1 MPHVFTPST
10 NAMLSPRPTALLT
23 RCLLLAAAV
32 AGATAMAAEP
42 LHRRVDQLIAAKA
55 TAAKQPFAPPADDAE
70 FLRRVWLDFSGGI
83 PDAGE
88 TRKFIADQSP
98 DKRAKVIEQR
108 IAAPRFAEQM
118 AEAFHIQL
126 MERNGDND
134 EWRRYLAESFR
145 ANKPW
150 DQMAREILGPDFKDE
165 KLRGAGF
172 FITRRLEKVGQQD
185 TDYPGA
191 TRDAGRLFMGVDLQC
206 CQCHKHLTVKD
217 YKQVDFNGLFVAF
230 QNTKLQEPAGD
241 YRTKWLQEGL
251 MTNKYEFISVLSSV
265 KGATGPRVPLGV
277 EVPLPDPAKDEIWLV
292 PPDPKKRIQG
302 VPKFSPLK
310 ALAQQVASPE
320 NPLFA
325 RNIANRIWWQLMG
338 RGLVEPL
345 DLNHSDNPPSHP
357 ELLDLLAKE
366 LTEHKFDLQW
376 LIREL
381 ALTQTYQ
388 RSSLLPAGSKNPPEE
403 LFTVA
408 KERPVAAEQ
417 LARAFLAATGE
428 HERVV
433 GGKGWEGI
441 DGKMHTQKDFEKAF
455 LAAFANAA
463 KEPELSVNPTLRAA
477 LFLRNNDFVLWSLQK
492 RKGNLMDRV
501 AALTDASQVA
511 DELYHAILSR
521 PPVAEEKAELEKY
534 LTKHSANREKAMGH
548 YAWAMLSSMEFFT
561 NH

>member
-1 MPHVFTPST
+1 MQPPCPS
-10 NAMLSPRPTALLT
+10 ALLT
-23 RCLLLAAAV
+23 RCLLLIAML
-32 AGATAMAAEP
+32 AGGGALAAEP
-42 LHRRVDQLIAAKA
+42 LHRQVDQFIAARA
-55 TAAKQPFAPPADDAE
+55 LAAKQPLAGPADDAE
-70 FLRRVWLDFSGGI
+70 FLRRAWFDF
-83 PDAGE
+83 AGTTPGSEE
-88 TRKFIADQSP
+88 TKKFLADKSA
-98 DKRAKVIEQR
+98 DKRARLIDQL

-118 AEAFHIQL
+118 AEAFNIQL

-134 EWRRYLAESFR
+134 EWRRWLTESFR

-165 KLRGAGF
+165 KARGAGW

-185 TDYPGA
+185 TDYPGL

-230 QNTKLQEPAGD
+230 QNTKLQTAGGD
-241 YRTKWLQEGL
+241 YKTPWVQEGL
-251 MTNKYEFISVLSSV
+251 MTNKYEFVSVLSSV
-265 KGATGPRVPLGV
+265 KGATGPRVPLGA
-277 EVPLPDPAKDEIWLV
+277 EVPLPDPAKDDLWLV
-292 PPDPKKRIQG
+292 PPDKKTRSPG

-310 ALAQQVASPE
+310 ELAARVASPD

-325 RNIANRIWWQLMG
+325 RNIANRVWWQLMG

-345 DLNHSDNPPSHP
+345 DLNHSENPASHP
-357 ELLDLLAKE
+357 ELLDLLAQE
-366 LTEHKFDLQW
+366 LVAHKFDLQW
-376 LIREL
+376 LVREL

-388 RSSLLPAGSKNPPEE
+388 RTSLLPPGAKHPPEE

-408 KERPVAAEQ
+408 KERPLAAEQ

-433 GGKGWEGI
+433 AGKGWEGVE
-441 DGKMHTQKDFEKAF
+441 GKKHTQKDFEKAF

-463 KEPELSVNPTLRAA
+463 KEPELAVNPTLRAA
-477 LFLRNNDFVLWSLQK
+477 LFLRNNDLVLWALQR
-492 RKGNLMDRV
+492 RKGNLLDRV
-501 AALTDASQVA
+501 AALTDPTQVA
-511 DELYHAILSR
+511 EELYTAILSR
-521 PPVAEEKAELEKY
+521 PPVAEEKAELATY
-534 LTKHSANREKAMGH
+534 LAKHAASREKALGH

>member
-1 MPHVFTPST
+1 MRKTIW
-10 NAMLSPRPTALLT
+10 PRLPLAGL
-23 RCLLLAAAV
+23 CLCAAWLAAWPV
-32 AGATAMAAEP
+32 RAADA
-42 LHRRVDQLIAAKA
+42 LHRQVDQLIAAKA
-55 TAAKQPFAPPADDAE
+55 QAAKQPLAGPADDAE
-70 FLRRVWLDFSGGI
+70 FLRRAWFDFAGTTPSAEETKKFLADKSG
-83 PDAGE
+83 E
-88 TRKFIADQSP
+88 
-98 DKRAKVIEQR
+98 KRAKLIGQLV
-108 IAAPRFAEQM
+108 AAPRFAEQM
-118 AEAFHIQL
+118 AEAFNIQL

-134 EWRRYLAESFR
+134 EWRKYLTESFR

-165 KLRGAGF
+165 KTRGAGWF
-172 FITRRLEKVGQQD
+172 ATRRLDKVGQQD
-185 TDYPGA
+185 TDYPGL
-191 TRDAGRLFMGVDLQC
+191 TRDAGRLFLGVDLQC

-230 QNTKLQEPAGD
+230 QNTKLQPAGGD
-241 YRTKWLQEGL
+241 YKTPWLQEGL
-251 MTNKYEFISVLSSV
+251 MTNKYEFVSVLSSV

-277 EVPLPDPAKDEIWLV
+277 EVEIPAYATKDELWAV
-292 PPDPKKRIQG
+292 PPDPKTRKAG
-302 VPKFSPLK
+302 VPKFSPLRE
-310 ALAQQVASPE
+310 LAARIASPE

-345 DLNHSDNPPSHP
+345 DLHHSDNPPSHP

-366 LTEHKFDLQW
+366 LVAHKFDLQW
-376 LIREL
+376 LVREL

-388 RSSLLPAGSKNPPEE
+388 RTSLLPAGAKNPPEE

-408 KERPVAAEQ
+408 KERPLAAEQ

-433 GGKGWEGI
+433 GGKGWEGVE
-441 DGKMHTQKDFEKAF
+441 GKKHTQKDFEKAF

-463 KEPELSVNPTLRAA
+463 KEPELAVNPTLRAA
-477 LFLRNNDFVLWSLQK
+477 LFLRNNDLVLWSLQK
-492 RKGNLMDRV
+492 RKGNLLDRV
-501 AALTDASQVA
+501 AALTDPAQVA
-511 DELYHAILSR
+511 EELYTAILSR
-521 PPVAEEKAELEKY
+521 PPVAEEKAELAKY
-534 LTKHSANREKAMGH
+534 LAKHAASRDKALGH

>member
-1 MPHVFTPST
+1 MRKTIW
-10 NAMLSPRPTALLT
+10 PRLPLAGL
-23 RCLLLAAAV
+23 CLCAAWLAAWPV
-32 AGATAMAAEP
+32 RAADA
-42 LHRRVDQLIAAKA
+42 LHRQVDQLIAAKA
-55 TAAKQPFAPPADDAE
+55 QAAKQPLAGPADDAE
-70 FLRRVWLDFSGGI
+70 FLRRAWFDFAGTTPSAEEKKKFLADKSG
-83 PDAGE
+83 E
-88 TRKFIADQSP
+88 
-98 DKRAKVIEQR
+98 KRAKLIGQLV
-108 IAAPRFAEQM
+108 AAPRFAEQM
-118 AEAFHIQL
+118 AEAFNIQL

-134 EWRRYLAESFR
+134 EWRKYLTESFR

-165 KLRGAGF
+165 KTRGAGWF
-172 FITRRLEKVGQQD
+172 ATRRLDKVGQQD
-185 TDYPGA
+185 TDYPGL
-191 TRDAGRLFMGVDLQC
+191 TRDAGRLFLGVDLQC

-230 QNTKLQEPAGD
+230 QNTKLQPAGGD
-241 YRTKWLQEGL
+241 YKTPWLQEGL
-251 MTNKYEFISVLSSV
+251 MTNKYEFVSVLSSV

-277 EVPLPDPAKDEIWLV
+277 EVEIPAYATKDELWAV
-292 PPDPKKRIQG
+292 PPDPKTRKAG
-302 VPKFSPLK
+302 VPKFSPLRE
-310 ALAQQVASPE
+310 LAARIASPE

-345 DLNHSDNPPSHP
+345 DLHHSDNPPSHP

-366 LTEHKFDLQW
+366 LVAHKFDLQW
-376 LIREL
+376 LVREL

-388 RSSLLPAGSKNPPEE
+388 RTSLLPAGAKNPPEE

-408 KERPVAAEQ
+408 KERPLAAEQ

-433 GGKGWEGI
+433 GGKGWEGVE
-441 DGKMHTQKDFEKAF
+441 GKKHTQKDFEKAF

-463 KEPELSVNPTLRAA
+463 KEPELAVNPTLRAA
-477 LFLRNNDFVLWSLQK
+477 LFLRNNDLVLWSLQK
-492 RKGNLMDRV
+492 RKGNLLDRV
-501 AALTDASQVA
+501 AALTDPAQVA
-511 DELYHAILSR
+511 EELYTAILSR
-521 PPVAEEKAELEKY
+521 PPVAEEKAELAKY
-534 LTKHSANREKAMGH
+534 LAKHAASRDKALGH

>member
-1 MPHVFTPST
+1 MPRVSTPST
-10 NAMLSPRPTALLT
+10 NAMPSPRPTALLT

-42 LHRRVDQLIAAKA
+42 LHRRVDQLIAGKA
-55 TAAKQPFAPPADDAE
+55 SAAKQPLAPPADDAE

-83 PDAGE
+83 PDASE

-98 DKRAKVIEQR
+98 GKRAKVIEQR
-108 IAAPRFAEQM
+108 MAAPRFAEQM

-172 FITRRLEKVGQQD
+172 FITRRLEKVGQQE

-251 MTNKYEFISVLSSV
+251 MTNKYEFVSVLSSV
-265 KGATGPRVPLGV
+265 KGATGPRVPLGTEV
-277 EVPLPDPAKDEIWLV
+277 EIPAYSKEEMWTV
-292 PPDPKKRIQG
+292 PPEPKTRKAG
-302 VPKFSPLK
+302 VPKFSPLRE
-310 ALAQQVASPE
+310 LAARVASPE

-388 RSSLLPAGSKNPPEE
+388 RSSLLPAGAKNPPEE

-428 HERVV
+428 QERVV

-441 DGKMHTQKDFEKAF
+441 EGKKHTQKDFEKAF
-455 LAAFANAA
+455 LSAFANAA
-463 KEPELSVNPTLRAA
+463 KEPELNVNPTLRAA
-477 LFLRNNDFVLWSLQK
+477 LFLRNNDLVLWSLQK

-501 AALTDASQVA
+501 AALTDAAQIA

-521 PPVAEEKAELEKY
+521 PPVAEEKTELAKY
-534 LTKHSANREKAMGH
+534 LTKHSANREKALGH

>member
-277 EVPLPDPAKDEIWLV
+277 EAPLPDPAKDEIWLV

-441 DGKMHTQKDFEKAF
+441 DGKKHTQKDFEKAF

>member
-1 MPHVFTPST
+1 MRKSIWNRLPLAF
-10 NAMLSPRPTALLT
+10 L
-23 RCLLLAAAV
+23 CLC
-32 AGATAMAAEP
+32 AGWGLVLPAQSADA
-42 LHRRVDQLIAAKA
+42 LHRQVDQLIVAKA
-55 TAAKQPFAPPADDAE
+55 AAAKQPLAGPADDGE
-70 FLRRVWLDFSGGI
+70 FLRRAWFDF
-83 PDAGE
+83 AGTLPSAEE
-88 TRKFIADQSP
+88 TRKFLADKSA
-98 DKRAKVIEQR
+98 DKRARLIEQLM
-108 IAAPRFAEQM
+108 AAPRFAEQM
-118 AEAFHIQL
+118 AEAFNIQL
-126 MERNGDND
+126 MERNSDND
-134 EWRRYLAESFR
+134 EWRKYLTESFR

-165 KLRGAGF
+165 KTRGAGWF
-172 FITRRLEKVGQQD
+172 ATRRLDKVGQQD
-185 TDYPGA
+185 TDYPGL

-230 QNTKLQEPAGD
+230 QNTKLQPAGGD
-241 YRTKWLQEGL
+241 YKVAWLQEGL
-251 MTNKYEFISVLSSV
+251 MTNKYEFVSVLSNV

-277 EVPLPDPAKDEIWLV
+277 EVEIPAFATKEELWVV
-292 PPDPKKRIQG
+292 PPDPKTRKPG

-310 ALAQQVASPE
+310 ELAARITSPE

-325 RNIANRIWWQLMG
+325 RNIANRVWWQLMG

-345 DLNHSDNPPSHP
+345 DLHNSENPPSHP

-366 LTEHKFDLQW
+366 LVAHKFDLQW
-376 LIREL
+376 LVREL

-388 RSSLLPAGSKNPPEE
+388 RASVLPAGAKAPPEE

-408 KERPVAAEQ
+408 KERPLAAEQ

-441 DGKMHTQKDFEKAF
+441 EGKKHTQKDFEKAF
-455 LAAFANAA
+455 LTAFANAA
-463 KEPELSVNPTLRAA
+463 KEPELAVNPTLRAA
-477 LFLRNNDFVLWSLQK
+477 LFLRNNDLVLWSLQK
-492 RKGNLMDRV
+492 RKGNLLDRV
-501 AALTDASQVA
+501 AVLTDAGQVA

-521 PPVAEEKAELEKY
+521 PPVAEEKAEVAKY
-534 LTKHSANREKAMGH
+534 LTKHSANREKALGH

>member
-1 MPHVFTPST
+1 MRKSIWNRLPLAF
-10 NAMLSPRPTALLT
+10 L
-23 RCLLLAAAV
+23 CLC
-32 AGATAMAAEP
+32 AGWGLVLPAQSADA
-42 LHRRVDQLIAAKA
+42 LHRQVDQLIVAKA
-55 TAAKQPFAPPADDAE
+55 AAAKQPLAGPADDGE
-70 FLRRVWLDFSGGI
+70 FLRRAWFDF
-83 PDAGE
+83 AGTLPSAEE
-88 TRKFIADQSP
+88 TRKFLADKSA
-98 DKRAKVIEQR
+98 DKRARLIEQLV
-108 IAAPRFAEQM
+108 AAPRFADQM
-118 AEAFHIQL
+118 AEAFNIQL
-126 MERNGDND
+126 MERNSDND
-134 EWRRYLAESFR
+134 EWRKYLTESFR

-165 KLRGAGF
+165 KTRGAGWF
-172 FITRRLEKVGQQD
+172 ATRRLDKVGQQD
-185 TDYPGA
+185 TDYPGL

-230 QNTKLQEPAGD
+230 QNTKLQPAGGD
-241 YRTKWLQEGL
+241 YKVAWLQEGL
-251 MTNKYEFISVLSSV
+251 MTNKYEFVSVLSNV

-277 EVPLPDPAKDEIWLV
+277 EVEIPAFATKEELWVV
-292 PPDPKKRIQG
+292 PPDPKTRKPG

-310 ALAQQVASPE
+310 ELAARITSPD

-325 RNIANRIWWQLMG
+325 RNIANRVWWQLMG

-345 DLNHSDNPPSHP
+345 DLHNSENPPSHP

-366 LTEHKFDLQW
+366 LVAHKFDLQW
-376 LIREL
+376 LVREL

-388 RSSLLPAGSKNPPEE
+388 RASVLPAGAKAPPEE

-408 KERPVAAEQ
+408 KERPLAAEQ

-441 DGKMHTQKDFEKAF
+441 EGKKHTQKDFEKAF
-455 LAAFANAA
+455 LTAFANAA
-463 KEPELSVNPTLRAA
+463 KEPELAVNPTLRAA
-477 LFLRNNDFVLWSLQK
+477 LFLRNNDLVLWSLQK
-492 RKGNLMDRV
+492 RKGNLLDRV
-501 AALTDASQVA
+501 AVLTDAGQVA

-521 PPVAEEKAELEKY
+521 PPVAEEKAEVAKY
-534 LTKHSANREKAMGH
+534 LTKHSANREKALGH

>member
-1 MPHVFTPST
+1 MRKTIW
-10 NAMLSPRPTALLT
+10 PRHPLA
-23 RCLLLAAAV
+23 CLCLCAAWLAAWPAR
-32 AGATAMAAEP
+32 AADA
-42 LHRRVDQLIAAKA
+42 LHRQVDQLIAAKA
-55 TAAKQPFAPPADDAE
+55 QAAKQPLAGPADDAE
-70 FLRRVWLDFSGGI
+70 FLRRAWFDF
-83 PDAGE
+83 AGTTPSAEE
-88 TRKFIADQSP
+88 TKKFLADKSA
-98 DKRAKVIEQR
+98 DKRAKLIGQL

-118 AEAFHIQL
+118 AEAFNIQL

-134 EWRRYLAESFR
+134 EWRKYLTESFR

-165 KLRGAGF
+165 QARGAGWF
-172 FITRRLEKVGQQD
+172 ATRRLDKVGQQD
-185 TDYPGA
+185 TDYPGL
-191 TRDAGRLFMGVDLQC
+191 TRDAGRLFLGVDLQC

-230 QNTKLQEPAGD
+230 QNTKLQPAGGD
-241 YRTKWLQEGL
+241 YKTPWLQEGL
-251 MTNKYEFISVLSSV
+251 MTNKYEFVSVLSSV

-277 EVPLPDPAKDEIWLV
+277 EVEIPAYATKDELWAV
-292 PPDPKKRIQG
+292 PPDPKTRKAG
-302 VPKFSPLK
+302 VPKFSPLRE
-310 ALAQQVASPE
+310 LAARIASPE

-345 DLNHSDNPPSHP
+345 DLHHSDNPPSHP

-366 LTEHKFDLQW
+366 LVAHKFDLQW
-376 LIREL
+376 LVREL

-388 RSSLLPAGSKNPPEE
+388 RTSLLPAGAKNPPED

-408 KERPVAAEQ
+408 KERPLAAEQ

-433 GGKGWEGI
+433 GGKGWEGVE
-441 DGKMHTQKDFEKAF
+441 GKKHTQKDFEKAF

-477 LFLRNNDFVLWSLQK
+477 LFLRNNDLVLWALQK
-492 RKGNLMDRV
+492 RKGNLLDRV
-501 AALTDASQVA
+501 AALTDPAQVA
-511 DELYHAILSR
+511 EELYTSILSR
-521 PPVAEEKAELEKY
+521 PPVAEEKAELAKY
-534 LTKHSANREKAMGH
+534 LTKHAASRDKALGH

>member
-1 MPHVFTPST
+1 MQ
-10 NAMLSPRPTALLT
+10 LPRLNVLLT
-23 RCLLLAAAV
+23 RCLLMAALL
-32 AGATAMAAEP
+32 AGAGVFAAEP
-42 LHRRVDQLIAAKA
+42 LHLQVDKIIVAK
-55 TAAKQPFAPPADDAE
+55 AAKQPLAAPADDAE
-70 FLRRVWLDFSGGI
+70 FLRRAWFDFNGGS
-83 PDAGE
+83 PGAEE
-88 TRKFIADQSP
+88 TKKFLADKAP
-98 DKRAKVIEQR
+98 DKRAKL
-108 IAAPRFAEQM
+108 IAQLTTAPRFAEQL

-126 MERNGDND
+126 MERNGDNA
-134 EWRRYLAESFR
+134 EWRDYLAESFR

-150 DQMAREILGPDFKDE
+150 DQMTREILSPDFKDE
-165 KLRGAGF
+165 KLRGAGY
-172 FITRRLEKVGQQD
+172 FITRRLDKVGQQD
-185 TDYPGA
+185 TDYPGL
-191 TRDAGRLFMGVDLQC
+191 TRDAGRLFLGVDLQC

-217 YKQVDFNGLFVAF
+217 YKQVDFNGLFVTF
-230 QNTKLQEPAGD
+230 QNTKLLPAAGEYKTPWVQEA
-241 YRTKWLQEGL
+241 L

-265 KGATGPRVPLGV
+265 KGATGPRVPLGE

-292 PPDPKKRIQG
+292 PPDPKKRVTG

-310 ALAQQVASPE
+310 ELAARLASPE

-325 RNIANRIWWQLMG
+325 RNIANRVWWQLMG

-345 DLNHSDNPPSHP
+345 DLNHSDNPASHP

-388 RSSLLPAGSKNPPEE
+388 RASLLPAGAKAVPEE

-408 KERPVAAEQ
+408 KERPLSAEQ

-428 HERVV
+428 QERVV
-433 GGKGWEGI
+433 GGKSWEGI
-441 DGKMHTQKDFEKAF
+441 EGKKHTQKDFEKAF
-455 LAAFANAA
+455 HAAFANAA
-463 KEPELSVNPTLRAA
+463 KEPELNVNPTLRAA
-477 LFLRNNDFVLWSLQK
+477 LFLRNNDLVLWSLQR
-492 RKGNLMDRV
+492 RKGNLIDRV
-501 AALTDASQVA
+501 AAQTDAGAVA

-521 PPVAEEKAELEKY
+521 PPVAEEKDELAKY
-534 LTKHSANREKAMGH
+534 LTKHAATREKALGH

>member
-118 AEAFHIQL
+118 AEAFNIQL
-126 MERNGDND
+126 MERNGSND
-134 EWRRYLAESFR
+134 EWRSYLTESFR

-292 PPDPKKRIQG
+292 PPDPKKRVAG

-310 ALAQQVASPE
+310 ALSQQVASPE

-441 DGKMHTQKDFEKAF
+441 DGKKHTQKDFEKAF

-463 KEPELSVNPTLRAA
+463 KEPELAVNPTLRAA
-477 LFLRNNDFVLWSLQK
+477 LFLRNNDLVLWSLQK

>member
-1 MPHVFTPST
+1 MHLPAPTRR
-10 NAMLSPRPTALLT
+10 PRARPFSGFL
-23 RCLLLAAAV
+23 CLLVALGVCASTGAAAEESLAARID
-32 AGATAMAAEP
+32 
-42 LHRRVDQLIAAKA
+42 HLISAKA
-55 TAAKQPFAPPADDAE
+55 VAAKQPLAPPADDAE
-70 FLRRVWLDFSGGI
+70 FLRRVSLDFSGTI
-83 PDAGE
+83 PSADE
-88 TRKFIADQSP
+88 TRKFRADKSP
-98 DKRAKVIEQR
+98 EKRARLIDQF

-126 MERNGDND
+126 MERNGDNV
-134 EWRRYLAESFR
+134 EWRRYLTDSFR

-150 DQMAREILGPDFKDE
+150 DQMAREILGPDFKNE
-165 KLRGAGF
+165 KLRGAGY

-185 TDYPGA
+185 TDYPGV

-230 QNTKLQEPAGD
+230 QNTKLQAAAGD
-241 YRTKWLQEGL
+241 YKTAWLQEGL
-251 MTNKYEFISVLSSV
+251 LTNKYEFISVLSSA

-277 EVPLPDPAKDEIWLV
+277 EVPLPDPAKDELWAV
-292 PPDPKKRIQG
+292 PPDKKTRAAG

-310 ALAQQVASPE
+310 ALAQEIASPE
-320 NPLFA
+320 NPLLA
-325 RNIANRIWWQLMG
+325 RNIANRVWWQLMG

-345 DLNHSDNPPSHP
+345 DLQHSDNPASHP

-366 LTEHKFDLQW
+366 ITAHKFDLRW

-388 RSSLLPAGSKNPPEE
+388 RTSLLPADAKNPPEE

-408 KERPVAAEQ
+408 KERPLSAEQ
-417 LARAFLAATGE
+417 LARAFLAAIGE

-433 GGKGWEGI
+433 AGKGWEGI
-441 DGKMHTQKDFEKAF
+441 EGKKHTQKDFEKAF
-455 LAAFANAA
+455 LNAFANAA

-477 LFLRNNDFVLWSLQK
+477 LFLRNNDLVLWSLQP
-492 RKGNLMDRV
+492 RPGNLLARV
-501 AALTDASQVA
+501 AALKESAPIA
-511 DELYHAILSR
+511 DELFHSILAR
-521 PPVAEEKAELEKY
+521 PPAPEETSALEKY
-534 LTKHSANREKAMGH
+534 LAKHTADREKALGH
-548 YAWAMLSSMEFFT
+548 FAWAMLSSMEFFT

>member
-1 MPHVFTPST
+1 MRKTIW
-10 NAMLSPRPTALLT
+10 PRLPLAGL
-23 RCLLLAAAV
+23 CLCAAWLAAWPV
-32 AGATAMAAEP
+32 RAADA
-42 LHRRVDQLIAAKA
+42 LHRQVDQLIAAKA
-55 TAAKQPFAPPADDAE
+55 QAAKQPLAGPADDAE
-70 FLRRVWLDFSGGI
+70 FLRRAWFDF
-83 PDAGE
+83 AGTTPSAEE
-88 TRKFIADQSP
+88 TRKFLADKSA
-98 DKRAKVIEQR
+98 DKRSKLVEQL

-118 AEAFHIQL
+118 AEAFNIQL

-134 EWRRYLAESFR
+134 EWRKYLTESFR

-165 KLRGAGF
+165 KTRGAGWF
-172 FITRRLEKVGQQD
+172 ATRRLDKVGQQD
-185 TDYPGA
+185 TDYPGL
-191 TRDAGRLFMGVDLQC
+191 TRDAGRLFLGVDLQC

-230 QNTKLQEPAGD
+230 QNTKLQPAGGD
-241 YRTKWLQEGL
+241 YKTPWLQEGL
-251 MTNKYEFISVLSSV
+251 MTNKYEFVSVLSSV

-277 EVPLPDPAKDEIWLV
+277 EVEIPAYATKDELWAV
-292 PPDPKKRIQG
+292 PPDPKTRKAG
-302 VPKFSPLK
+302 VPKFSPLRE
-310 ALAQQVASPE
+310 LAARIASPE

-325 RNIANRIWWQLMG
+325 RNIANRVWWQLMG

-345 DLNHSDNPPSHP
+345 DLHHSDNPPSHP

-366 LTEHKFDLQW
+366 LVAHKFDLQW
-376 LIREL
+376 LVREL

-388 RSSLLPAGSKNPPEE
+388 RTSLLPAGAKNPPEE

-408 KERPVAAEQ
+408 KERPLAAEQ

-433 GGKGWEGI
+433 GGKGWEGVE
-441 DGKMHTQKDFEKAF
+441 GKKHTQKDFEKAF

-477 LFLRNNDFVLWSLQK
+477 LFLRNNDLVLWSLQK
-492 RKGNLMDRV
+492 RKGNLLDRV
-501 AALTDASQVA
+501 AGLTDAGQVA

-521 PPVAEEKAELEKY
+521 PPAAEEKAELAKY
-534 LTKHSANREKAMGH
+534 LTKHAASRDKALGH

>member
-388 RSSLLPAGSKNPPEE
+388 RSSLLPAGAKNPPEE

-428 HERVV
+428 QERVV

-441 DGKMHTQKDFEKAF
+441 EGKKHTQKDFEKAF
-455 LAAFANAA
+455 LTAFANAA

-477 LFLRNNDFVLWSLQK
+477 LFLRNNDLALWSLQK

-501 AALTDASQVA
+501 AALTDAAQIA

-521 PPVAEEKAELEKY
+521 PPVAEEKTELAKY
-534 LTKHSANREKAMGH
+534 LTKHSANREKALGH

>member
-1 MPHVFTPST
+1 MQSTPL
-10 NAMLSPRPTALLT
+10 NALLQH
-23 RCLLLAAAV
+23 CLLLAALL
-32 AGATAMAAEP
+32 AGAGASAADP
-42 LHRRVDQLIAAKA
+42 LHQQVDKLIAAKA
-55 TAAKQPFAPPADDAE
+55 AKQPVAAPADDAE
-70 FLRRVWLDFSGGI
+70 FLRRAWFDFSGGI
-83 PDAGE
+83 PSAEE
-88 TRKFIADQSP
+88 TKKFLADKSP
-98 DKRAKVIEQR
+98 DKRAKLIQQLTT
-108 IAAPRFAEQM
+108 APRFGEQL

-126 MERNGDND
+126 MERGGDN
-134 EWRRYLAESFR
+134 EAWRAYLTESFR

-150 DQMAREILGPDFKDE
+150 DQLTREILSPDFKDE
-165 KLRGAGF
+165 KLRGAGY
-172 FITRRLEKVGQQD
+172 FITRRLDKVGQQD
-185 TDYPGA
+185 TDYPGL
-191 TRDAGRLFMGVDLQC
+191 TRDAGRLFLGVDLQC

-230 QNTKLQEPAGD
+230 QNTKLQAAAGE
-241 YRTKWLQEGL
+241 YKTAWVQEGP
-251 MTNKYEFISVLSSV
+251 MTNKYEFVSVLSSV

-277 EVPLPDPAKDEIWLV
+277 EVPLPDPAELWAV
-292 PPDPKKRIQG
+292 PPDKKTRSAG
-302 VPKFSPLK
+302 VLKFSPLK
-310 ALAQQVASPE
+310 ELAARLASPE

-325 RNIANRIWWQLMG
+325 RNIANRVWWQLMG

-345 DLNHSDNPPSHP
+345 DLQHSDNPASHP

-388 RSSLLPAGSKNPPEE
+388 RASLLPADVKSPPEE

-408 KERPVAAEQ
+408 KERPLSAEQ

-428 HERVV
+428 QERVV
-433 GGKGWEGI
+433 GGKSWDGIEG
-441 DGKMHTQKDFEKAF
+441 KKHTQKDFEKAF

-463 KEPELSVNPTLRAA
+463 KEPELNVNPTLRAA
-477 LFLRNNDFVLWSLQK
+477 LFLRNNDLVLWSLQR
-492 RKGNLMDRV
+492 RKGNLIDRV
-501 AALTDASQVA
+501 AAQPDAGQVA

-521 PPVAEEKAELEKY
+521 PPVAEEKAELAKY
-534 LTKHSANREKAMGH
+534 LIKHSAAREKALGH